1 MALPP
6 YDPNFKFAFS
16 LGTIA
21 KHQDYDESASAAVVA
36 LDLISSA
43 RFALK
48 LDSVYTEYSA
58 KYVVDNA
65 AGSHSGRKLTVK
77 DCLEF
82 ALNKGG
88 IPKAEDWP
96 RLGSVIT
103 PPSSYKPDLV
113 SMKGQVIEP
122 QTIEEA
128 CDMVVDQPVGAKLH
142 VFKPHIELQQ
152 DASAITGIYCGT
164 SGEPASYVGL
174 RDAIIVGVE
183 KIQGKSIG
191 TVKVW
196 YKKKFIFLKV
206 AMSRWFQLYSPDGT
220 HTGIK
225 RTDYLVD
232 FCVPRL
238 SMD

>member
-21 KHQDYDESASAAVVA
+21 KHQDYA

-65 AGSHSGRKLTVK
+65 GGSHK
-77 DCLEF
+77 
-82 ALNKGG
+82 
-88 IPKAEDWP
+88 DWP

-122 QTIEEA
+122 KTIEEA

-152 DASAITGIYCGT
+152 DGIYCGT

-174 RDAIIVGVE
+174 RDAIIIGVE

-232 FCVPRL
+232 FCVPCL